1 METFIIFYIDDK
13 IYALNVLNVQSIER
27 MSDITRVPYSTSY
40 ILGVINLRGEIIP
53 VMSLRKRLKMDSKEY
68 DDDTRII
75 IAQHEEHKIGIIVD
89 GVREVLDIPDD
100 IIQPASDVL
109 ENYDGTFIDGVIKQQ
124 DKLFF
129 KLNTKSLLGVK

>member
-1 METFIIFYIDDK
+1 MGTFIIFYIDDK

-27 MSDITRVPYSTSY
+27 MADITRVPYSTSY

-89 GVREVLDIPDD
+89 GVREVLNIPDD
-100 IIQPASDVL
+100 TIQPASDVL

>member
-27 MSDITRVPYSTSY
+27 MADITRVPYSTSY

>member
-1 METFIIFYIDDK
+1 MGTFIIFYIDDK

-27 MSDITRVPYSTSY
+27 MADITRVPYSTSY